1 MESVVSTGQRWILGR
16 CSTQHSKFSRSRGKI
31 IDAETGAICAL
42 RPSDFRFWGH
52 VGFTD
57 NNIAGF
63 TDRKSPIVSPIVFHH
78 FSVFSQWYKLES
90 DEGKTFEQ
98 RIALTYGEEKP
109 LLENI
114 ATFQM
119 TQQWHRISA
128 NFQAFPP
135 LKPVE
140 YALTLSVREQGNSQ
154 WPSPIASYPINVK
167 QAPQVPTAVN

>member
-1 MESVVSTGQRWILGR
+1 MPRLVLFVPCDRVIFGFGDMSASLIIIL
-16 CSTQHSKFSRSRGKI
+16 Q
-31 IDAETGAICAL
+31 DL
-42 RPSDFRFWGH
+42 Q
-52 VGFTD
+52 
-57 NNIAGF
+57 IANP
-63 TDRKSPIVSPIVFHH
+63 PIVSPIVFHH